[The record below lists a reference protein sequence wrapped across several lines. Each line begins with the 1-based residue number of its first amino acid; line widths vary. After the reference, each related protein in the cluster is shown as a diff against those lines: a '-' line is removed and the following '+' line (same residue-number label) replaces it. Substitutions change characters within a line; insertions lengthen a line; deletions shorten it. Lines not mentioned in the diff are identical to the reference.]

1 MLRVCLKYIK
11 VTENEEMFDKMDNVM
26 STRVKELDN
35 DQFAELMGVVA
46 NYNME
51 CQPGEEYTSHL
62 VYFVGELFIEK
73 NMPFFDKSQF
83 IAIIAGYATSGIM
96 KELKETQLAFEQ
108 EIKNRITTFS
118 STDIAHLVR
127 LFAQAETASPEFY
140 GLMDKYI
147 GSNLAD
153 VEPRYIYP
161 ILKSF
166 YDSGHARPKLFI
178 KLQQQI
184 INNLAEIEM
193 SELCAILRLYVEM
206 DVQQSTFYEKLAR
219 NLELRLETID
229 ESGLVNALI
238 AFKQAQTLKQLSIV
252 SDLEKILHS
261 NLRALSLSSLSQLL
275 FCYSKVTESVSNER
289 KNTKLVDAL
298 KDRTCE

>member
-1 MLRVCLKYIK
+1 
-11 VTENEEMFDKMDNVM
+11 MFDKMDNVM

-51 CQPGEEYTSHL
+51 CQPGEEFTSHL
-62 VYFVGELFIEK
+62 VYFEGELFIEK

-178 KLQQQI
+178 KLQQ
-184 INNLAEIEM
+184 
-193 SELCAILRLYVEM
+193 
-206 DVQQSTFYEKLAR
+206 
-219 NLELRLETID
+219 
-229 ESGLVNALI
+229 
-238 AFKQAQTLKQLSIV
+238 
-252 SDLEKILHS
+252 
-261 NLRALSLSSLSQLL
+261 
-275 FCYSKVTESVSNER
+275 
-289 KNTKLVDAL
+289 
-298 KDRTCE
+298 